1 VCGGGHTALLE
12 VKDLKKHYYSGL
24 FQIKVN
30 KAVDGVSFRIEKG
43 KTLGLVGKSGC
54 GKSTLGRT
62 VLRLLEPTEGSII
75 FDGKDISGLKGH
87 SLKYLG
93 TRMQI
98 IFQNPESCLNPKM
111 KVYDIIAE
119 PLRLHRL
126 CAKDK
131 ELERV
136 KELIE
141 IVSLNEE
148 LLFRYP
154 KELSGGQLQRVAIA
168 RILSM
173 KPELIVADEPT
184 SMLDPLVQAQIL
196 SLLKGLQIKFKISF
210 LFISHDI
217 KVVEW
222 MSDEIAVMEKG
233 KIVNFKTV
241 SR

>member
-1 VCGGGHTALLE
+1 MCGGGHTALLE

-148 LLFRYP
+148 LFFRYP

-222 MSDEIAVMEKG
+222 MSDEIAFMEKG
-233 KIVNFKTV
+233 KIVNFKIV

>member
-1 VCGGGHTALLE
+1 MALLE
-12 VKDLKKHYYSGL
+12 VKNLKKHYYSGL
-24 FQIKVN
+24 FQLQVN

-75 FDGKDISGLKGH
+75 FDGQDISKLKGQ

-126 CAKDK
+126 CAKDR

-141 IVSLNEE
+141 IVYLNEE

-168 RILSM
+168 RVLSM

-196 SLLKGLQIKFKISF
+196 SLLKGLQTKFKISF

-222 MSDEIAVMEKG
+222 MSDEIAFMEKG
-233 KIVNFKTV
+233 KIVNLKVV
-241 SR
+241 SRQSSKIK

>member
-1 VCGGGHTALLE
+1 MLE

-75 FDGKDISGLKGH
+75 FDGKDISILKGH

-222 MSDEIAVMEKG
+222 MSDEIAFMEKG
-233 KIVNFKTV
+233 KIVNFKIV

>member
-1 VCGGGHTALLE
+1 MCGGGHTALLE

-30 KAVDGVSFRIEKG
+30 KAVDGVNFRIEKG

-75 FDGKDISGLKGH
+75 FDGKDISILKGH

-131 ELERV
+131 ELERI

-222 MSDEIAVMEKG
+222 MSDEIAFMEKG
-233 KIVNFKTV
+233 KIVNFKIV

>member
-1 VCGGGHTALLE
+1 M
-12 VKDLKKHYYSGL
+12 KDLKKHYYSGL

-222 MSDEIAVMEKG
+222 MSDEIAFMEKG
-233 KIVNFKTV
+233 KIVNFKIV

>member
-1 VCGGGHTALLE
+1 MALLE
-12 VKDLKKHYYSGL
+12 VKNLKKHYYSGL

-30 KAVDGVSFRIEKG
+30 KAVDGVSFRIENG

-75 FDGKDISGLKGH
+75 FDGQDISILKGR

-222 MSDEIAVMEKG
+222 MSDEIAFMEKG
-233 KIVNFKTV
+233 KIVNFKIV

>member
-1 VCGGGHTALLE
+1 MALLE
-12 VKDLKKHYYSGL
+12 VKNLKKHYYSGL
-24 FQIKVN
+24 FQIQVN

-75 FDGKDISGLKGH
+75 FDGQDISGLKGN

-126 CAKDK
+126 CAKDR

-136 KELIE
+136 QELIE
-141 IVSLNEE
+141 VVSINEE

-168 RILSM
+168 RVLSM

-196 SLLKGLQIKFKISF
+196 SLLKGLQTKFKISF

-222 MSDEIAVMEKG
+222 MSDEIAFMEKG
-233 KIVNFKTV
+233 KIANFKVV
-241 SR
+241 SRNPQR

>member
-1 VCGGGHTALLE
+1 MALLE
-12 VKDLKKHYYSGL
+12 VKNLKKHYYSGL

-75 FDGKDISGLKGH
+75 FDGQDISILKGR

-141 IVSLNEE
+141 IVYLNEE

-222 MSDEIAVMEKG
+222 MSDEIAFMEKG
-233 KIVNFKTV
+233 KIVNFKIV

>member
-1 VCGGGHTALLE
+1 MALLE
-12 VKDLKKHYYSGL
+12 VKNLKKHYYSGL
-24 FQIKVN
+24 FQIQVN

-75 FDGKDISGLKGH
+75 FDGQDISGLKGN

-126 CAKDK
+126 CAKDR

-168 RILSM
+168 RVLSM

-196 SLLKGLQIKFKISF
+196 SLLKGLQTKFKISF

-222 MSDEIAVMEKG
+222 MSDEIAFMEKG
-233 KIVNFKTV
+233 KIVNFKVV
-241 SR
+241 SRNPQR

>member
-12 VKDLKKHYYSGL
+12 VEDLKKHYYSGL

-75 FDGKDISGLKGH
+75 FDGQDISILKGH

-222 MSDEIAVMEKG
+222 MSDEIAFMEKG
-233 KIVNFKTV
+233 KIVNFKIV